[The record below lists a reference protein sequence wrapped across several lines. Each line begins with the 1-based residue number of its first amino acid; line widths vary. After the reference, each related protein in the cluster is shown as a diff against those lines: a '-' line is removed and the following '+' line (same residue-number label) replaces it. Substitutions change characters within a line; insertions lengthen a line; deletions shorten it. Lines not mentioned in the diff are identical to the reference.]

1 MNVLSKIDRSGAC
14 GRLLLCAVIVSAC
27 SRTSPST
34 HTEHADKPAT
44 APAQSDAATPRYHC
58 PMHPQIVS
66 DKPGDCPICNMKLV
80 PIPAA
85 PAPAATGEAPP
96 VPPAA
101 ASEAPRYHCP
111 MHPQIVSD
119 KPGDCPI
126 CNMKLVPIPSAQR
139 PTAEAHAEG
148 PEAKAHAAHAGPP
161 PAGMATV
168 PLDDKAQRLLGLKTV
183 PVRRQTF
190 AGTLRA
196 AGRFTYDETRVH
208 HIHTRYEA
216 YVEHVFADFTGKSV
230 RKGEPLVSLYSPDL
244 MAAEQEYLIALRSG
258 RAGLG
263 LDGRGVDLLDAA
275 RQKLLLWNIS
285 PADIAQLERSGRP
298 SQTLK
303 LYAPS
308 SGVIVQKTAVHGMR
322 VRPEDSLFDLVDLS
336 RLWVLADVYEYE
348 IPRLRIG
355 LTASITV
362 PYWPDRVW
370 PGRVTYIYPAVD
382 PQTRTIRVRLEVD
395 NKNNELK
402 AEQLATVTFALSPRS
417 ALLVPD
423 DAVLETGT
431 RKLVFVALADGALQP
446 REVQTGDRAEGLY
459 EIKGG
464 LAEGERVA
472 LGAMFLVDSES
483 RLQSAIR
490 RAQGAPEPA
499 APSPA
504 PASAPAAPGPHA
516 GHSGH

>member
-1 MNVLSKIDRSGAC
+1 MTWTHKPARAAWG
-14 GRLLLCAVIVSAC
+14 LLLCAVLVAAC
-27 SRTSPST
+27 SRSAPST
-34 HTEHADKPAT
+34 PAGHADSGAAGTPSGAAPAT
-44 APAQSDAATPRYHC
+44 RYRC

-66 DKPGDCPICNMKLV
+66 DQPGDCPICNMKLV
-80 PIPAA
+80 PIPRSEAT
-85 PAPAATGEAPP
+85 PATGQAATGQAATAPSR
-96 VPPAA
+96 PA
-101 ASEAPRYHCP
+101 APRYRCP

-119 KPGDCPI
+119 HPGDCPI
-126 CNMKLVPIPSAQR
+126 CNMKLVPIPEAASPVPAQ
-139 PTAEAHAEG
+139 ASG
-148 PEAKAHAAHAGPP
+148 GPP
-161 PAGMATV
+161 ASTTPEPAAPAGMATV
-168 PLDDKAQRLLGLKTV
+168 PLGEKEQRLLGIKTA
-183 PVRRQTF
+183 PVQRQTF

-244 MAAEQEYLIALRSG
+244 MAAEQEYLIALRG
-258 RAGLG
+258 PRPGLQ

-285 PADIAQLERSGRP
+285 PGDIAQLERSGRP

-348 IPRLRIG
+348 LPRLRVG
-355 LTASITV
+355 LTARITV
-362 PYWPDRVW
+362 PYWPERSW
-370 PGRVTYIYPAVD
+370 QGRVTYIYPAVD
-382 PQTRTIRVRLEVD
+382 PATRTIRVRLEVD
-395 NKNNELK
+395 NHNNELK

-417 ALLVPD
+417 ALVVPD

-431 RKLVFVALADGALQP
+431 RKLVFVIRPDGALQP
-446 REVQTGDRAEGLY
+446 REVQTGDRADGLY

-472 LGAMFLVDSES
+472 LGALFLVDSES

-490 RAQGAPEPA
+490 RAQEGPEPA
-499 APSPA
+499 APPA
-504 PASAPAAPGPHA
+504 PTPAQDNHA
-516 GHSGH
+516 DHSGHHGP